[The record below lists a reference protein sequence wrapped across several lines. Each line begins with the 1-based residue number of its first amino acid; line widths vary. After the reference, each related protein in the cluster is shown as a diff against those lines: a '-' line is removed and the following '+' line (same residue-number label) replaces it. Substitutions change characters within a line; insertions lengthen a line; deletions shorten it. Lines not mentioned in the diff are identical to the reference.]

1 MGAIKISQNQKES
14 ILNTLLRDN
23 AQQIPLPQKDTL
35 LKGVVLSVSNN
46 KALIDLG
53 PVGIGLLI
61 GPEFKGAID
70 VLGKFKKGDEIS
82 GQVLVIENKEGYIE
96 LSVKNAAFQTT
107 WKELEN
113 KFTANEPL
121 IVEVAEANKG
131 GLLVKFRGISGF
143 MPVSQLASNHY
154 PKVEGGDKGKIV
166 QELKK
171 LIKISLNVKIID
183 LNQKEK
189 KIIFSEKAAEEKM
202 QNLSK
207 KYKKGDIIDGVVSG
221 IVNFGIFVQMEKG
234 IEGLVHISELAWQLV
249 ENPGDIIK
257 IGDKVKA
264 KIITLDNNKISL
276 SLKALQQDPWID
288 IDKKYKKG
296 DEIQGVITKLNPF
309 GTFVALDKEIHG
321 LCHIS
326 EFGTQKKMEETLEIG
341 KKYNFKILSIDASN
355 HRMALGLIKETGP
368 EDTKE
373 IADKKETDDKKTA
386 VEENKV
392 SEVSEKEK
400 PEEITENKK

>member
-1 MGAIKISQNQKES
+1 MGAVKTSQNQKDS
-14 ILNTLLRDN
+14 VLNNLLKDGAR
-23 AQQIPLPQKDTL
+23 QIPLPQKDAL
-35 LKGVVLSVSNN
+35 LKGVVLTVDNN

-53 PVGIGLLI
+53 PTGIGLLI

-82 GQVLVIENKEGYIE
+82 GQVLVSENKDGYIE
-96 LSVKNAAFQTT
+96 LSVKNAAFQAT

-113 KFTANEPL
+113 KFIANEPL
-121 IVEVAEANKG
+121 VVEVAEANKG

-189 KIIFSEKAAEEKM
+189 KIIFSEKAAEQKM
-202 QNLSK
+202 QDWSK

-257 IGDKVKA
+257 VGDKVKA
-264 KIITLDNNKISL
+264 KIITIDNNKISL
-276 SLKALQQDPWID
+276 SLKALQQDPWVD

-296 DEIQGVITKLNPF
+296 DEIKGVVTKINPF
-309 GTFVALDKEIHG
+309 GAFVALDKEIHG

-341 KKYNFKILSIDASN
+341 KKYNFKILSIDPSN
-355 HRMALGLIKETGP
+355 HRMALGLIKESVP

-373 IADKKETDDKKTA
+373 IADKKEISGKDDKNTTT
-386 VEENKV
+386 EENKV
-392 SEVSEKEK
+392 LEEKKSEDTIEQK
-400 PEEITENKK
+400 

>member
-1 MGAIKISQNQKES
+1 MGAIKTSPNQKDS
-14 ILNTLLRDN
+14 ILSALLKDN
-23 AQQIPLPQKDTL
+23 ARQIPLPQHDTL
-35 LKGVVLSVSNN
+35 LTGVVLTVSSNQ
-46 KALIDLG
+46 ALIDLG
-53 PVGIGLLI
+53 PTGIGLLI

-82 GQVLVIENKEGYIE
+82 GQVLVPENKEGYIE

-171 LIKISLNVKIID
+171 LIKISLNVKILD

-207 KYKKGDIIDGVVSG
+207 KYKKGDIIEGVVSG
-221 IVNFGIFVQMEKG
+221 IVNFGIFVQIEKG

-264 KIITLDNNKISL
+264 QIITLDNNKISL
-276 SLKALQQDPWID
+276 SLKALQQDPWVD

-296 DEIQGVITKLNPF
+296 DEIKGVITKINPF
-309 GTFVALDKEIHG
+309 GAFVALDKEIHG

-341 KKYNFKILSIDASN
+341 KKYNFKILAIDASN
-355 HRMALGLIKETGP
+355 HRMALGLIKETAP
-368 EDTKE
+368 EEIKE
-373 IADKKETDDKKTA
+373 PVDKKETGDEKT
-386 VEENKV
+386 VMEKN
-392 SEVSEKEK
+392 EVSEEEK
-400 PEEITENKK
+400 SEKTTENKK

>member
-1 MGAIKISQNQKES
+1 MGAIKIFQNQKES
-14 ILNTLLRDN
+14 ILNNLLKDSAR
-23 AQQIPLPQKDTL
+23 QIPLPQKDAL
-35 LKGVVLSVSNN
+35 LKGIVLSVDSN
-46 KALIDLG
+46 KAIIDLG
-53 PVGIGLLI
+53 PTGIGLLI
-61 GPEFKGAID
+61 GPEFKGATD
-70 VLGKFKKGDEIS
+70 VLGKIKKGDEIS
-82 GQVLVIENKEGYIE
+82 GQVLVTENKEGYIE

-121 IVEVAEANKG
+121 VVEVAEANKG

-154 PKVEGGDKGKIV
+154 PKVEGGDRGKIV

-202 QNLSK
+202 QDLSK
-207 KYKKGDIIDGVVSG
+207 KYKKGDIVDGVVSG

-264 KIITLDNNKISL
+264 KIITLDNNKMSL

-296 DEIQGVITKLNPF
+296 DEINGTTTKLNPF
-309 GTFVALDKEIHG
+309 GVFVAMDKEIHG

-326 EFGTQKKMEETLEIG
+326 EFGTQQKMEEVLEIG

-355 HRMALGLIKETGP
+355 HRMALGLIKETSP
-368 EDTKE
+368 KE
-373 IADKKETDDKKTA
+373 IKETANKEEAKEEVGDKNDQKEVVGKKPKKTT
-386 VEENKV
+386 K
-392 SEVSEKEK
+392 
-400 PEEITENKK
+400 NKK

>member
-1 MGAIKISQNQKES
+1 M
-14 ILNTLLRDN
+14 LLKNNVR
-23 AQQIPLPQKDTL
+23 QIPVPQKDAL
-35 LKGVVLSVSNN
+35 LKGVVLSVDNN
-46 KALIDLG
+46 KAIIDLG
-53 PVGIGLLI
+53 PTGIGLLI

-113 KFTANEPL
+113 KFIANEPM

-143 MPVSQLASNHY
+143 MPVSQLAGNHY

-202 QNLSK
+202 QDLSK
-207 KYKKGDIIDGVVSG
+207 KYKKGDIVDGVVSG

-234 IEGLVHISELAWQLV
+234 VEGLVHISELAWQLI

-257 IGDKVKA
+257 VGDNVKA

-296 DEIQGVITKLNPF
+296 DEVKGVITKLNSF
-309 GTFVALDKEIHG
+309 GMFVALDKEIHG

-341 KKYNFKILSIDASN
+341 KEYNFKILSIDASS
-355 HRMALGLIKETGP
+355 HRMALGLVKENVL
-368 EDTKE
+368 EDVKE
-373 IADKKETDDKKTA
+373 AADKKEKKDDKKDIA
-386 VEENKV
+386 EKDN
-392 SEVSEKEK
+392 VSEKEK
-400 PEEITENKK
+400 PDETKSEK

>member
-1 MGAIKISQNQKES
+1 MGAVKTSQNQKDS
-14 ILNTLLRDN
+14 VLNNLLKDGAR
-23 AQQIPLPQKDTL
+23 QIPLPQKDAL
-35 LKGVVLSVSNN
+35 LKGVVLTVDNN

-53 PVGIGLLI
+53 PTGIGLLI

-82 GQVLVIENKEGYIE
+82 GQVLVSENKDGYIE
-96 LSVKNAAFQTT
+96 LSVKNAAFQAT

-113 KFTANEPL
+113 KFIANEPMV
-121 IVEVAEANKG
+121 VEVAEANKG

-189 KIIFSEKAAEEKM
+189 KIIFSEKAAEQKM
-202 QNLSK
+202 QDWSK

-257 IGDKVKA
+257 VGDKVKA
-264 KIITLDNNKISL
+264 KIITIDNNKISL
-276 SLKALQQDPWID
+276 SLKALQQDPWVD

-296 DEIQGVITKLNPF
+296 DEIKGVVTKINPF
-309 GTFVALDKEIHG
+309 GAFVALDKEIHG

-341 KKYNFKILSIDASN
+341 KKYNFKILSIDPSN
-355 HRMALGLIKETGP
+355 HRMALGLIKESVP

-373 IADKKETDDKKTA
+373 IADKKEISGKDDKNTTT
-386 VEENKV
+386 EENKV
-392 SEVSEKEK
+392 LEEKK
-400 PEEITENKK
+400 PEDTIEQK

>member
-1 MGAIKISQNQKES
+1 MGAVKTSQNQKDS
-14 ILNTLLRDN
+14 VLNNLLKDGAR
-23 AQQIPLPQKDTL
+23 QIPLPQKDAL
-35 LKGVVLSVSNN
+35 LKGIVLTVDNN

-53 PVGIGLLI
+53 PTGIGLLI

-82 GQVLVIENKEGYIE
+82 GQVLVSENKDGYIE
-96 LSVKNAAFQTT
+96 LSVKNAAFQAT

-113 KFTANEPL
+113 KFIANEPL
-121 IVEVAEANKG
+121 VVEVAEANKG

-189 KIIFSEKAAEEKM
+189 KIIFSEKAAEQKM
-202 QNLSK
+202 QDWSK

-257 IGDKVKA
+257 VGDKVKA
-264 KIITLDNNKISL
+264 KIITIDNNKISL
-276 SLKALQQDPWID
+276 SLKALQQDPWVD

-296 DEIQGVITKLNPF
+296 DEIKGVVTKINPF
-309 GTFVALDKEIHG
+309 GAFVALDKEIHG

-341 KKYNFKILSIDASN
+341 KKYNFKILSIDPSN
-355 HRMALGLIKETGP
+355 HRMALGLIKESVP

-373 IADKKETDDKKTA
+373 IADKKEISGKDDKNTTT
-386 VEENKV
+386 EENKV
-392 SEVSEKEK
+392 LEEKKSEDTIEQK
-400 PEEITENKK
+400 